1 MVVGKSGYTRIV
13 ASQKYTTRLYTDRAA
28 CGGGAEIRLLSIPVG
43 RSGCVC
49 RPPSGRTT
57 GNTRRSLLY
66 KQVGHDHTA
75 NWPPGSA
82 WVRRFY
88 GVFLPR
94 VPLWWDST
102 SVGAPSY
109 GRQALDA
116 NRGGT
121 RNDTALVRKSR
132 KPRLCHRSVGFSV
145 GNWPNPTLAP
155 SRIMSEETNNI
166 AILEASEKNLFVA
179 QNVLPPAGDR

>member
-43 RSGCVC
+43 RSGC

-132 KPRLCHRSVGFSV
+132 KPTAMPPQRG
-145 GNWPNPTLAP
+145 
-155 SRIMSEETNNI
+155 
-166 AILEASEKNLFVA
+166 LF
-179 QNVLPPAGDR
+179 RR